1 MNKKDKIKKYEEV
14 ENAVLE
20 TKDSQDAEQSKNE
33 TNQDEPDS
41 LDALQEKLNAA
52 QQQSKENY
60 DRLLRVSA
68 EFENYKKRT
77 ARDMSEFKKY
87 ANETLLKE
95 LLTVVDNLERALLST
110 VQGEAPA
117 DCFIEGVQMTLKEL
131 LKVLSQFGVEAL
143 DALGKEFDPIYHQ
156 AMMQEETDAVPEN
169 TVIKEMQRGY
179 LLHDRL
185 LRPSMV
191 VVSKAK
197 TVPENAPRATED
209 DTENEK

>member
-191 VVSKAK
+191 VVSKS
-197 TVPENAPRATED
+197 ATK
-209 DTENEK
+209 ENET